1 MKIKVKEL
9 LAEYKFTLA
18 VLVLWTI
25 TGSLLQ
31 IIKEVLAAVNM
42 EEWFELFEKC
52 LPGRSTDIIFRFL
65 ILFGLG
71 CLLAEIRYKE
81 KWKAKL
87 ALILPLGGLS
97 FFLAYQVSISSWKN
111 YYNVSLMQNKFSY
124 GRTREWMAA
133 YLILII
139 CAIIYSS
146 FKRHGSKFSQYA
158 VRLAV
163 NIGMVFGLSMVVL
176 LVGTV
181 FVLIVEVLYENAN
194 VWTDTVMKVLLY
206 LTGFCAAI
214 GMIWFLKG
222 DEEEERVILPENTW
236 HILPAALI
244 GAVTVGILAA
254 GYIYGMK
261 LLLLWQL
268 PSNEVFEVVSWIFV
282 LSMPAWIIG
291 EGMEEERIYHKVL
304 IKLPWFFAPLMLLQM
319 LSMGVRVST
328 YGLTKERY
336 LGIMLVL
343 FEVIVLV
350 LWKFGREHMERLLA
364 ALMCLT
370 VISVLIPGINMTSLS
385 VYQQEKGL
393 QKYSE
398 MIIAGEELTET
409 EYSRFC
415 GAYEFI
421 EDQKGIS
428 YMEDNYQEAAAYISE
443 DYANE
448 RGSMKEE
455 TDKNTWYNVHG
466 CQMVGGL
473 DVEDFTTMNMIV
485 THEDYK
491 TYIKGDGYAYL
502 EVDFEEFKFEIR
514 ETGEELV
521 VDISDLYEKALQFT
535 KENPY
540 ASQEE
545 EIEFLKQYNK
555 IELEDGSILYINH
568 FEISWFSKM
577 EDGKEIWRIGT
588 GINISGMLLQK

>member
-1 MKIKVKEL
+1 MKIKVKDL
-9 LAEYKFTLA
+9 LKEYILTLT

-25 TGSLLQ
+25 TGSLMQ

-52 LPGRSTDIIFRFL
+52 LPGRNTDIIFRFL

-71 CLLAEIRYKE
+71 CLLAEIRYKG

-111 YYNVSLMQNKFSY
+111 YYNMSLAQDKIFY

-133 YLILII
+133 YLILVI
-139 CAIIYSS
+139 CAIVYSS
-146 FKRHGSKFSQYA
+146 FKRYGSKFSQYA

-163 NIGMVFGLSMVVL
+163 NIGMVFGLSMIVL

-181 FVLIVEVLYENAN
+181 FVLIVEVLFENAS

-222 DEEEERVILPENTW
+222 SEEEERLILPENTW

-244 GAVTVGILAA
+244 GAVTVGVLAA
-254 GYIYGMK
+254 GYIYGIK

-268 PSNEVFEVVSWIFV
+268 PSNEVFEVISWIFV

-291 EGMEEERIYHKVL
+291 EGLEEERIYHKVL
-304 IKLPWFFAPLMLLQM
+304 IKLPWVFAPLTLLQM
-319 LSMGVRVST
+319 LAMGLRVYT
-328 YGLTKERY
+328 YGLTQERY

-343 FEVIVLV
+343 FEVIMLV
-350 LWKFGREHMERLLA
+350 LWKFGRTHMERLLTV
-364 ALMCLT
+364 LMCLT

-385 VYQQEKGL
+385 VYQQEKWL

-398 MIIAGEELTET
+398 MISAGEELTET

-421 EDQKGIS
+421 EDQKGYS
-428 YMEDNYQEAAAYISE
+428 YMEDNYWEAADYVSE
-443 DYANE
+443 DYAKE
-448 RGSMKEE
+448 RDYIKEE
-455 TDKNTWYNVHG
+455 TDKKTWYNVHG

-485 THEDYK
+485 THEDYE
-491 TYIKGDGYAYL
+491 TYLKGDGYAYL
-502 EVDFEEFKFEIR
+502 EVDFDEFKFEIR

-545 EIEFLKQYNK
+545 EIDFLKQHNN
-555 IELEDGSILYINH
+555 IELEDGSVLYINH

-577 EDGKEIWRIGT
+577 EDGKEVWRIGT